1 MDNNDIQDLARL
13 IDTALASDNP
23 SVKKALR
30 NFMLIVS
37 IVDSENSESTIKGPF
52 SELFSRIESLTR
64 RVESLEKND
73 YNKAY
78 RGTTTVNPYTTWVD
92 TSKTYITNGINP
104 TTSSYSSTLSSYS
117 SAINSVSLKDLEI
130 EMSSILKDINAT

>member
-78 RGTTTVNPYTTWVD
+78 RGTTTVNPCTTWVD